1 MANCRDCQTGEPV
14 QTLGV
19 GSFPPN
25 PFGLNDM
32 AGNAAEWLEDC
43 WNESYRGAP
52 SDGSA
57 WTSGQCS
64 LRVLRGRRIFRHAVG
79 VSEIGGAIPL
89 RFRRAIFRQWF
100 SRGAEAAV
108 KFVRAHHRERR
119 DTADHR
125 HLDGHGQYASRGCD
139 IRAGA
144 DLSDPNIT
152 VHFSFYDMRRAR
164 SWTSRSAAAD

>member
-1 MANCRDCQTGEPV
+1 MGICGTRRNQEPVLLGNAVGTRMANCRDCQTGEPV

-64 LRVLRGRRIFRHAVG
+64 LRVLRGGSFDTQSAYLK
-79 VSEIGGAIPL
+79 SAA
-89 RFRRAIFRQWF
+89 RFRYDSDVRYFGNGFR
-100 SRGAEAAV
+100 V
-108 KFVRAHHRERR
+108 
-119 DTADHR
+119 
-125 HLDGHGQYASRGCD
+125 
-139 IRAGA
+139 
-144 DLSDPNIT
+144 
-152 VHFSFYDMRRAR
+152 AR
-164 SWTSRSAAAD
+164 KLP